1 MKKLPKKIIKSLL
14 VSAAFSLLGSQM
26 QAKEASDTNPLASD
40 DGKSD
45 EKINILKTRVFHDVL
60 KMNASGVLYKVDSH
74 RSHRSHSSHRSSSN
88 GHSSHYSSS
97 YTSSRSSSQG
107 GSTTAVSNE
116 TMQAAHNTPSLGDR
130 TLSVGN
136 IGDDVSELV
145 KLLEKAGCPPNPKLL
160 EDNGRK
166 FTADVEMAVRVFQ
179 AFAGLPVTGVVDNA
193 TIGKL
198 KSVVK

>member
-74 RSHRSHSSHRSSSN
+74 RSHRS
-88 GHSSHYSSS
+88 HSSHYSSS